1 MASINYG
8 FNYLYTINKSNGQIH
23 KTRQSGG
30 GGGGSG
36 DGKHTIDVQIDAMS
50 ARSLALCLP
59 FSSFLRATNLRI
71 GFAIKAASGE
81 MKDITQD
88 QQQQLQR

>member
-1 MASINYG
+1 MASITYGVNYL
-8 FNYLYTINKSNGQIH
+8 NYLYTINKSGSQIH

-30 GGGGSG
+30 GGGG
-36 DGKHTIDVQIDAMS
+36 KHTIDARIDAMS